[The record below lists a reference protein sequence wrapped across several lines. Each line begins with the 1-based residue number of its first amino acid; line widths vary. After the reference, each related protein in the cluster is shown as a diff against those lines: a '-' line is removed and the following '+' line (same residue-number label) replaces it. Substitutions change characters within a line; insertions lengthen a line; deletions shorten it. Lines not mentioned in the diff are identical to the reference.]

1 MKDKGSVWK
10 DMVTRNH
17 LLENS
22 IDELVGSRPGWVPDM
37 AATLPVSVISDMTK
51 SREMGFKEYISTEKS
66 FFNLFDFLWQ
76 NKYIPK
82 PKNCRE

>member
-1 MKDKGSVWK
+1 MKDTGAVWGDIITK
-10 DMVTRNH
+10 YH
-17 LLENS
+17 LLEKTP
-22 IDELVGSRPGWVPDM
+22 DELVGLWAPDL
-37 AATLPVSVISDMTK
+37 ATGLPVSVISDMTK